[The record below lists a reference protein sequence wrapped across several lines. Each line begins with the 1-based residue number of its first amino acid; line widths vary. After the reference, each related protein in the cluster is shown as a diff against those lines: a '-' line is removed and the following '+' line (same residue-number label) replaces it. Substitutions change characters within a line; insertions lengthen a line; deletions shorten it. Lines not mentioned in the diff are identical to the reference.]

1 MTSFVRVAEIWVP
14 DSDGYLLEFADGLY
28 DEAPEFGTISRS
40 MCFGRGE
47 GLPGRVWEQGRPI
60 VLKNLQDGYFQR
72 AAAAKRAE
80 LACAVAFPVFFDDQL
95 KSVVVLF
102 CGSLAGMS
110 GAIEIWHNDPRVTTD
125 LRLVDG
131 VYGAADAAFEAAS
144 RDATMPRGVG
154 LPGLAWQRQRAV
166 FMDGLSESTRF
177 VRSEDVAAT
186 GIRSGFALPCPVPSA
201 DTYVL
206 TFLCATSRPIA
217 RRIAS
222 WVEAAG
228 GHALAQSWSSDAAG
242 GEGPPEADT
251 AVLQAFASGVA
262 RIGRGSAGEGSA
274 TIALPSGPL
283 LAVPMAID
291 GTIVETIAIHL

>member
-1 MTSFVRVAEIWVP
+1 MTSFVRVAEIWAP
-14 DSDGYLLEFADGLY
+14 DPDGYLLEFADGLY
-28 DEAPEFGTISRS
+28 DAAPEFGTISRA

-110 GAIEIWHNDPRVTTD
+110 GAIEIWHNDPRVTPD

-131 VYGAADAAFEAAS
+131 VYGAEDAAFEAAS
-144 RDATMPRGVG
+144 RDATLPRGVG

-177 VRSEDVAAT
+177 VRSEEVAAT
-186 GIRSGFALPCPVPSA
+186 GIRSGFALPCPVPCA

-206 TFLCATSRPIA
+206 TFLCASARPIA

-228 GHALAQSWSSDAAG
+228 GQTLMQAWSSDAAA
-242 GEGPPEADT
+242 GPGAALADT

-262 RIGRGSAGEGSA
+262 RIGHGGGADGAGE
-274 TIALPSGPL
+274 GPL
-283 LAVPMAID
+283 LAVPTAID
-291 GTIVETIAIHL
+291 GAIVETVAIHL

>member
-1 MTSFVRVAEIWVP
+1 MTSFGRAAEIWVP

-60 VLKNLQDGYFQR
+60 VLKDLQEGYFQR

-80 LACAVAFPVFFDDQL
+80 LACAVAFPVFFDEQL

-102 CGSLAGMS
+102 CGSLAGLS
-110 GAIEIWHNDPRVTTD
+110 GAIEIWHNDPRVTPD

-131 VYGAADAAFEAAS
+131 VYGAEDAAFEAAS

-166 FMDGLSESTRF
+166 FMDGLSESARF

-186 GIRSGFALPCPVPSA
+186 GIRSGFALPCPA

-217 RRIAS
+217 KRIAS
-222 WVEAAG
+222 WVDAAG
-228 GHALAQSWSSDAAG
+228 GQALAQAWSSDAAAG
-242 GEGPPEADT
+242 DGAAAADT

-262 RIGRGSAGEGSA
+262 RIGRGAAGE
-274 TIALPSGPL
+274 GPL

-291 GTIVETIAIHL
+291 GSIVETIAIHL